1 MTEQS
6 LSISGTP
13 LGFFDL
19 EQLCWRMSQ
28 ASLLSE
34 EPPSLQH
41 LPKWGMT
48 RAGELSEL
56 PMSERHIKELDG
68 FVLLPTPVVND
79 MGDDKTVEWWENW
92 IMEKRKQHNNGN
104 GHGKS
109 LSIEVRLLPT
119 PRAQN
124 GEARNMNIWERPLD
138 QPQNLENA
146 LARLPGD
153 NTDQPSPDGKTHWE
167 EQRLNL

>member
-1 MTEQS
+1 
-6 LSISGTP
+6 
-13 LGFFDL
+13 
-19 EQLCWRMSQ
+19 
-28 ASLLSE
+28 
-34 EPPSLQH
+34 
-41 LPKWGMT
+41 MT

-92 IMEKRKQHNNGN
+92 IMEKREQHNNGN

-109 LSIEVRLLPT
+109 LSIEVRLLT
-119 PRAQN
+119 
-124 GEARNMNIWERPLD
+124 
-138 QPQNLENA
+138 
-146 LARLPGD
+146 GD
-153 NTDQPSPDGKTHWE
+153 NTDQPSPNGKIHWE

>member
-13 LGFFDL
+13 LGFFDP

-34 EPPSLQH
+34 EPPSLRH

-92 IMEKRKQHNNGN
+92 IMEKREQHNNGN

-109 LSIEVRLLPT
+109 LSIEVRLL
-119 PRAQN
+119 A
-124 GEARNMNIWERPLD
+124 
-138 QPQNLENA
+138 
-146 LARLPGD
+146 GD